1 MEYVDKVRRPL
12 NNKNNTYFQGKR
24 EIFAYFL
31 QKYKE
36 SLAGEKKSI
45 IFAPFLRNTG
55 CSAVRLAHL
64 LWEQGVVGSNPAT
77 PTNKEKGIYESKY
90 LSFFFIYT
98 P

>member
-45 IFAPFLRNTG
+45 IFASFLRNTG

-64 LWEQGVVGSNPAT
+64 LWEIGRAHV
-77 PTNKEKGIYESKY
+77 
-90 LSFFFIYT
+90 
-98 P
+98 